1 MAPLVDIFTYLE
13 LEKHT
18 PLTCFAKD
26 CICVRLERILVLCI
40 ESLHLVPI
48 GNHIGNEVLFTLASY
63 YHLDGFVLWWIVEH
77 HLVIV
82 RGSDRWGFVLITA
95 GVSRR
100 AILLESRGL
109 ERSLVIH
116 RLPH

>member
-63 YHLDGFVLWWIVEH
+63 RHLDGFVLWSIIEY
-77 HLVIV
+77 HLVTV
-82 RGSDRWGFVLITA
+82 WGSDRWGFVLITA
-95 GVSRR
+95 GV
-100 AILLESRGL
+100 L
-109 ERSLVIH
+109 
-116 RLPH
+116 